1 MNIYRS
7 SSSSSI
13 NYFILHVGD
22 FNVADID
29 RLGYV
34 LPAILPDP
42 IKCAKYG
49 ELKHLMYRLSY

>member
-1 MNIYRS
+1 M
-7 SSSSSI
+7 
-13 NYFILHVGD
+13 LHVGD

-42 IKCAKYG
+42 VKCTAYG
-49 ELKHLMYRLSY
+49 ELKHLIHILLF